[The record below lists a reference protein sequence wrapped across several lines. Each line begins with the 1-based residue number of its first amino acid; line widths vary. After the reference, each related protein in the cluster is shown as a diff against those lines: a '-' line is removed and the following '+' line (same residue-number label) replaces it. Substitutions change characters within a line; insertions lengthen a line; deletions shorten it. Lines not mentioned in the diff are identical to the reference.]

1 VWRRAMFV
9 CTVIFYGCFTA
20 LSLWSLLSPLY

>member
-1 VWRRAMFV
+1 MFV